1 MRNSQTTL
9 RFWLALPELCKAATC
24 PGSGGRQQRH
34 KATEIICSESGPASS
49 NKIHL
54 GLVHPCSATALAL
67 SQQGHSLFAT
77 FSPKHIY
84 VQTEALTPPAGDLPW
99 LCTGAQEAQNTGWLA
114 QVGDCFRMLLRRME
128 WKRPSKLLCAEIPTP
143 AQVTAFEEFCS
154 LFPQT
159 ENNVN
164 SMECNLSSSSKLKHF
179 STYSCK
185 DLESRSV

>member
-9 RFWLALPELCKAATC
+9 CFWLALPELCKAATC

-84 VQTEALTPPAGDLPW
+84 VQTEALTPPRKVTFRGFAQELRKPRTRAGLPRWETALGCFWGEWNGKDLPNCCVLKFLHQPKSLLLKSFA
-99 LCTGAQEAQNTGWLA
+99 LCSPKQKTTWTAWSATSA
-114 QVGDCFRMLLRRME
+114 QVQNWNIFLLTVA
-128 WKRPSKLLCAEIPTP
+128 KI
-143 AQVTAFEEFCS
+143 
-154 LFPQT
+154 
-159 ENNVN
+159 
-164 SMECNLSSSSKLKHF
+164 
-179 STYSCK
+179 
-185 DLESRSV
+185 